1 MGNKLSNQPRGQVLI
16 TGAVGG
22 LGTAMVQ
29 RLLREGHTII
39 ACDRNADAAGEWLE
53 KLPAEH
59 QTRVSFHPLD
69 VTKENHIDALAN
81 ELKSQNIH
89 IAYLINNA
97 GIFGVGTESRV
108 WERTLRV
115 NIHGTFYM
123 TRTFSPA
130 MVAKN
135 FGRIVNLASLSAY
148 APPSE
153 QAPYSAA
160 KAAVAGYTRS
170 TALDLAP
177 HGITVNALAP
187 GLILHDGLKV
197 VFSDAE
203 LMEMARPIPAG
214 RPGKPEEIAATVSF
228 LLSDDA
234 AFITGQTIHVNGGAY
249 LPG

>member
-1 MGNKLSNQPRGQVLI
+1 MATQPHGHTLI

-29 RLLREGHTII
+29 RLLQEGHTII
-39 ACDRNADAAGEWLE
+39 ACDRNAEAAGAWLAQI
-53 KLPAEH
+53 PAEH
-59 QTRVSFHPLD
+59 QNRISFQPLD
-69 VTKENHIDALAN
+69 VTKEDQVDALAKD
-81 ELKSQNIH
+81 LRTRDVH

-97 GIFGVGTESRV
+97 GIFGAGTESRV

-123 TRTFSPA
+123 TRAFSQA
-130 MVAKN
+130 MKDKG

-160 KAAVAGYTRS
+160 KAAVTGYTRS

-177 HGITVNALAP
+177 HGVTVNALAP

-203 LMEMARPIPAG
+203 LEALARPIPAG
-214 RPGKPEEIAATVSF
+214 RAGKPEEIAATVSF

-234 AFITGQTIHVNGGAY
+234 AYITGQVIHVNGGVY

>member
-1 MGNKLSNQPRGQVLI
+1 MTLHDAKEDQV
-16 TGAVGG
+16 
-22 LGTAMVQ
+22 
-29 RLLREGHTII
+29 
-39 ACDRNADAAGEWLE
+39 
-53 KLPAEH
+53 
-59 QTRVSFHPLD
+59 
-69 VTKENHIDALAN
+69 DALAN
-81 ELKSQNIH
+81 DLRTRGIH

-97 GIFGVGTESRV
+97 GIFGAGTESRV

-123 TRTFSPA
+123 TRAFSQA
-130 MVAKN
+130 MKDSG

-177 HGITVNALAP
+177 HGVTVNALAP

-203 LMEMARPIPAG
+203 LEQLARPIPAG

-234 AFITGQTIHVNGGAY
+234 AYITGQTIHVNGGVY

>member
-1 MGNKLSNQPRGQVLI
+1 MANTLHGRVLI

-29 RLLREGHTII
+29 RLLQEGHTII
-39 ACDRNADAAGEWLE
+39 ACDRNAHAAGEWLE
-53 KLPAEH
+53 RLPAEH
-59 QTRVSFHPLD
+59 QNRVQFHPLD
-69 VTKENHIDALAN
+69 VTKEDQVDALAN
-81 ELKSQNIH
+81 VLREQGAH
-89 IAYLINNA
+89 VAYLINNA

-115 NIHGTFYM
+115 SVHGTFYM
-123 TRTFSPA
+123 TRAFSQP
-130 MVAKN
+130 MVAQN

-160 KAAVAGYTRS
+160 KAAVTGYTRS

-177 HGITVNALAP
+177 HGVTVNALAP

-197 VFSDAE
+197 IFSDAE
-203 LMEMARPIPAG
+203 LEQLARPIPAG
-214 RPGKPEEIAATVSF
+214 RPGKPGEIAATVSF

-234 AFITGQTIHVNGGAY
+234 AYITGQTIHVNGGVY